1 MAHFAAVRCAVF
13 MRDTFLGYVWLD
25 LYRFPLIDSEG
36 LACTSYTPKAAIRAP
51 SPRGETITPSD
62 KLSLSS
68 PRSAWRRSGPVR
80 SNATR

>member
-36 LACTSYTPKAAIRAP
+36 LVLHVLHSESR
-51 SPRGETITPSD
+51 
-62 KLSLSS
+62 
-68 PRSAWRRSGPVR
+68 
-80 SNATR
+80 N